1 MGRPAQQTA
10 PTTARGEARREML
23 LRAALQTFS
32 ERGFAES
39 TTREIA
45 ERGGVSEAALFRY
58 FATKQELFQ
67 AVMNE
72 FGPRK
77 LLLACFDVPEI
88 GGVRPGQEAS
98 ILRAGESQSHN
109 TKRRAPL
116 REVIYAALTN
126 YLDTFWEHR
135 ACLKMLVRETWRDE
149 RARVEL
155 RGQFNECRQRLAAL
169 LDQAAERGE
178 IRRESLEAATEIIAV
193 AIAGFQF
200 RILRIEPETWNV
212 ARERFLRHLVTIVWD
227 GIGSN

>member
-1 MGRPAQQTA
+1 MTKSTLQIV
-10 PTTARGEARREML
+10 PTTARGEARREIL

-32 ERGFAES
+32 ERGFAEA

-67 AVMNE
+67 AVTNE

-77 LLLACFDVPEI
+77 LLLACFDVPDI
-88 GGVRPGQEAS
+88 GGVRPGEEAS
-98 ILRAGESQSHN
+98 VLRASESQSHDTERCTPVRKVLN
-109 TKRRAPL
+109 
-116 REVIYAALTN
+116 EVLTN

-149 RARVEL
+149 RARAEL
-155 RGQFNECRQRLAAL
+155 RGQFNECQQRLAEL
-169 LDQAAERGE
+169 LERAAERGE
-178 IRRESLEAATEIIAV
+178 ARRESPEAATEIIAA

-200 RILRIEPETWNV
+200 RVLRVEPEDWDA
-212 ARERFLRHLVTIVWD
+212 ARGRFLRHLLTIVWD
-227 GIGSN
+227 GIGST

>member
-1 MGRPAQQTA
+1 
-10 PTTARGEARREML
+10 ML

-58 FATKQELFQ
+58 FATKHELFD
-67 AVMNE
+67 AVVNE

-77 LLLACFDVPEI
+77 LLLSCFDVPEL
-88 GGVRPGQEAS
+88 GDVRPEQEAS
-98 ILRAGESQSHN
+98 VLRDSESQPHD
-109 TKRRAPL
+109 TQRRAPL
-116 REVIYAALTN
+116 REVICAALTN

-155 RGQFNECRQRLAAL
+155 RGQFNECQQRLAAL

-178 IRRESLEAATEIIAV
+178 VRRESLEAATEIIAA

-200 RILRIEPETWNV
+200 RVLRIEPEAWNA
-212 ARERFLRHLVTIVWD
+212 ARERFLRHLLTIVWV
-227 GIGSN
+227 GIGST